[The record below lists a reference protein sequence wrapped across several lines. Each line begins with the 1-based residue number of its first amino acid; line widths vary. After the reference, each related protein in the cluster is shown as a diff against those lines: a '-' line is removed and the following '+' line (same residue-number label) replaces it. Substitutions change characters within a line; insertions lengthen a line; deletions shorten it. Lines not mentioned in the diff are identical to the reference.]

1 MEIKKIVASSR
12 NLLNSQKLLLLL
24 NSIKKLSS
32 IIIQYDYL
40 KFNYTIKSW
49 WLYEIQTISTNTNIK
64 TCW

>member
-49 WLYEIQTISTNTNIK
+49 
-64 TCW
+64 